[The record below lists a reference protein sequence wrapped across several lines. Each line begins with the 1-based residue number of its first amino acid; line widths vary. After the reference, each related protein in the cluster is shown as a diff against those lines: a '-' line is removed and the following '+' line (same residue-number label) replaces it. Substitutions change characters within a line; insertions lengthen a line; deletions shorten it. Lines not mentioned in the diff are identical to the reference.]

1 MKLSPYVSIVVATVI
16 LAFNGHA
23 LAQAKP
29 KPKPAPAAAPAP
41 PPPAPEAPSLADTL
55 QGQAKADYMSGRLL
69 YDDGDFA
76 GALVKFS
83 SAYEQSKDVRLLWN
97 MASCE
102 KSLRHYAKVLGLV
115 RQYLAEGETTLS
127 VADKAEAQ
135 ALIGTIEPFTAALD
149 LAVTPSGAR
158 ITIDDVVV
166 GEAPLGKPV
175 IVDIGVRKITVQK
188 DGFEPVTKELPV
200 GGKPSVSLAI
210 ALVEIQHEGK
220 LAVRAQPGQEIF
232 LDGTRK
238 GLGTWS
244 GKIASGGHTLR
255 VSAPEMR
262 TYQTEILIRDDES
275 RTIDV
280 TLEREAKPSKGVPAW
295 VWVSG
300 GALLVAGAAVGGYFL
315 FRPDD
320 KQPDV
325 PVGTLDPGNVQAS
338 FPVRFR

>member
-1 MKLSPYVSIVVATVI
+1 MALLF
-16 LAFNGHA
+16 LAA
-23 LAQAKP
+23 PAWAQAKP
-29 KPKPAPAAAPAP
+29 KPKPKPAPVTAPATPVAP
-41 PPPAPEAPSLADTL
+41 PEPPSLADTL
-55 QGQAKADYMSGRLL
+55 QGEAKADYMSGRLL
-69 YDDGDFA
+69 YDDTDFS

-83 SAYEQSKDVRLLWN
+83 SAYDQSKDVRLLWN

-115 RQYLAEGETTLS
+115 RQYLLEGDATLS
-127 VADKAEAQ
+127 ASDKAEAQ
-135 ALIGTIEPFTAALD
+135 TLIGTIEPFTAALE
-149 LAVTPSGAR
+149 LTVTPSGAR
-158 ITIDDVVV
+158 VTIDDQFV
-166 GEAPLGKPV
+166 GETPLAKPV
-175 IVDIGVRKITVQK
+175 IVDIGVRKIAVQK

-200 GGKPSVSLAI
+200 GGKPTVSLAI

-220 LAVRAQPGQEIF
+220 LVVRAQPGQEIF
-232 LDGTRK
+232 LDGTRM
-238 GLGTWS
+238 GLGIWS
-244 GKIASGGHTLR
+244 GKLTSGGHTLR

-262 TYQTEILIRDDES
+262 TYQTEILLRDNET

-300 GALLVAGAAVGGYFL
+300 GALLVAGAVVGGYFL

-338 FPVRFR
+338 FPVRLR